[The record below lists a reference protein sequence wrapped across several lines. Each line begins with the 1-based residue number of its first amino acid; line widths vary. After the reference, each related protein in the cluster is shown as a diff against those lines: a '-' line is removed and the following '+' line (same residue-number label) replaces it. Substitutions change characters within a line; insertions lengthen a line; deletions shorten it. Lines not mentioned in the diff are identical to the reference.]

1 MIARV
6 EGYTHLSGSDLQQPG
21 ESEVFHDL
29 PDTETLAWAAAD
41 LIRRGSRV
49 LDLGSGGGA
58 ATASFIR
65 SGAAGAHGF
74 DISPPSVRWA
84 TETYAASEPHLS
96 FSVLDFLGATAEE
109 LLAQWPLD
117 DPPTLV
123 ASNPPYVPCA
133 VTDDPR
139 LRSSNGG
146 PDGLAFLP
154 AVLAHAGH
162 LGADLGLVLGS
173 YSNLPRAGALLADA
187 ELGITSLTLTPVR
200 FGAYSKQ
207 SWELILGMEREGRAA
222 VWRPGGNEADAGY
235 LAVGIAATRDAPVL
249 PADALHAIVAR
260 ACVSASSRLEALDAQ
275 PPSEV
280 AVRVVDVS
288 HNPGG

>member
-1 MIARV
+1 MTIARV
-6 EGYTHLSGSDLQQPG
+6 EGYTHLTGADLQQPG
-21 ESEVFHDL
+21 ESEVFYDL
-29 PDTETLAWAAAD
+29 PDTETLAWTGAD
-41 LIRRGSRV
+41 LIRQGDRV

-65 SGAAGAHGF
+65 HGAARAHGF
-74 DISPPSVRWA
+74 DISPESVAWA
-84 TETYAASEPHLS
+84 TQTYARSEPRLS
-96 FSVLDFLGATAEE
+96 FSVLDFLGASADE

-123 ASNPPYVPCA
+123 ASNPPYVPCEI
-133 VTDDPR
+133 TGDPQ

-154 AVLAHAGH
+154 AVLAHAG
-162 LGADLGLVLGS
+162 LFGADLGLVLGS

-187 ELGITSLTLTPVR
+187 DLGITSVTLTPVHR
-200 FGAYSKQ
+200 GTYSQQ
-207 SWELILGMEREGRAA
+207 SWDLILGMEREGRAA
-222 VWRPGGNEADAGY
+222 VWRPAANEADAGY
-235 LAVGIAATRDAPVL
+235 LAVGIAATRDTPTL

-260 ACVSASSRLEALDAQ
+260 ACTSTTSRLEALDAQ

-280 AVRVVDVS
+280 AIRVVDVS
-288 HNPGG
+288 NA